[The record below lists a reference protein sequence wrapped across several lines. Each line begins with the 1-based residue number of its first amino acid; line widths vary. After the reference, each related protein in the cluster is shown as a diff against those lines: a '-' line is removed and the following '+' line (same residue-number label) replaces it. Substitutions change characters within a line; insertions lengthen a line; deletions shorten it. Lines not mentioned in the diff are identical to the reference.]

1 METDVKEFLNK
12 IVEFLFPSNLT
23 CIFCGGEL
31 EEENKNICKNCLKN
45 LPVVEKICLRCG
57 SPISSKADYCLTC
70 KNSQR
75 SFDLARAPFIYKDMI
90 CDIIYNFKY
99 NGKKYLAKHLAE
111 FMFKTFKE
119 IEKEILNVDIVVPVP
134 LHIKKRKQRGFN
146 QAELLAKELSKMID
160 SKLDCN
166 GLVREKNTKTQT
178 KLSYLERQE
187 NLKDAFVVKN
197 KKDFKG
203 KVVLLVDDVLTTGS
217 TANHCSKVLKEA
229 GAKAVYVLTFA
240 TTESD
245 KT

>member
-1 METDVKEFLNK
+1 
-12 IVEFLFPSNLT
+12 
-23 CIFCGGEL
+23 
-31 EEENKNICKNCLKN
+31 
-45 LPVVEKICLRCG
+45 
-57 SPISSKADYCLTC
+57 
-70 KNSQR
+70 
-75 SFDLARAPFIYKDMI
+75 
-90 CDIIYNFKY
+90 
-99 NGKKYLAKHLAE
+99 
-111 FMFKTFKE
+111 
-119 IEKEILNVDIVVPVP
+119 
-134 LHIKKRKQRGFN
+134 
-146 QAELLAKELSKMID
+146 MID